1 MSENRHKIF
10 EPKITDIL
18 SNIPEYKAVKKYE
31 RMEKD
36 FIEAFINLMS
46 DEMYFNP
53 PSDEKRDNLMYVKLQ
68 ELETRIKY
76 EYNKKYKEKTNE
88 KIY

>member
-1 MSENRHKIF
+1 MNENRHKIF